1 MKRKLLSVL
10 LASAM
15 LVSLTACGNNDNGA
29 VTNNESA
36 APKTESTAPADND
49 ADADTEE
56 SQTEEAPAEVSSER
70 PTTPSGQLVIGTITD
85 LEQDFYDPIYNNN
98 ATNYKVCGLLHGY
111 NTVITTKE
119 GEWQTD
125 PVVVADLQTAE
136 NEDGTKT
143 YTIKIN
149 DGLVWTDDSPVTAK
163 DYVFALLLESSPE
176 MMGVDNYAATNYTTV
191 EGWADFNSGA
201 TKALKG
207 VHLIDDMTFSVTIAA
222 EELPYHYDLAYAYV
236 TPRPLAVLAPGC
248 DIEDTEDGATITGDF
263 TTEVLLETIGNT
275 DTGYRYN
282 PQVTCGPYKL
292 VSYDASSRQGTFEVN
307 EKYAGTFD
315 GVKPMIKT
323 VIIKT
328 VTPDTEINELQ
339 AGTVDLL
346 FSISGGDSI
355 EAGLDLVDAGTAQK
369 HTYFRYG
376 YGKIQFDCSQFPT
389 DSENVRQAIAYCLD
403 RNEFARQYSG
413 GYATVVHGEYGLS
426 QWEFA
431 DSKDWIDENLNTY
444 EKDIEKAKEVL
455 AADGWNL
462 NASGEEYKDGDGL
475 RYKEVDGELKPLEI
489 QWCNSEGNPVSELLS
504 TMLPDAMKEAGM
516 ELKAT
521 TTDFPTLLSGI
532 NHDSETLYNMYNLAT
547 GFSLQHS
554 PWYYYSMDEAYLGSL
569 NDNWILD
576 QELADAAWALKSIP
590 GDDDAAWLAAWQNYQ
605 KVWNEKLPNIPLY
618 SDEYH
623 DFYSN
628 KLQGWDTSSI
638 WDWTSALLYAWVTE

>member
-236 TPRPLAVLAPGC
+236 TP
-248 DIEDTEDGATITGDF
+248 
-263 TTEVLLETIGNT
+263 
-275 DTGYRYN
+275 
-282 PQVTCGPYKL
+282 
-292 VSYDASSRQGTFEVN
+292 
-307 EKYAGTFD
+307 
-315 GVKPMIKT
+315 
-323 VIIKT
+323 
-328 VTPDTEINELQ
+328 
-339 AGTVDLL
+339 
-346 FSISGGDSI
+346 
-355 EAGLDLVDAGTAQK
+355 
-369 HTYFRYG
+369 
-376 YGKIQFDCSQFPT
+376 
-389 DSENVRQAIAYCLD
+389 
-403 RNEFARQYSG
+403 
-413 GYATVVHGEYGLS
+413 
-426 QWEFA
+426 
-431 DSKDWIDENLNTY
+431 
-444 EKDIEKAKEVL
+444 
-455 AADGWNL
+455 
-462 NASGEEYKDGDGL
+462 
-475 RYKEVDGELKPLEI
+475 
-489 QWCNSEGNPVSELLS
+489 
-504 TMLPDAMKEAGM
+504 
-516 ELKAT
+516 
-521 TTDFPTLLSGI
+521 
-532 NHDSETLYNMYNLAT
+532 
-547 GFSLQHS
+547 
-554 PWYYYSMDEAYLGSL
+554 
-569 NDNWILD
+569 
-576 QELADAAWALKSIP
+576 
-590 GDDDAAWLAAWQNYQ
+590 
-605 KVWNEKLPNIPLY
+605 
-618 SDEYH
+618 
-623 DFYSN
+623 
-628 KLQGWDTSSI
+628 
-638 WDWTSALLYAWVTE
+638 